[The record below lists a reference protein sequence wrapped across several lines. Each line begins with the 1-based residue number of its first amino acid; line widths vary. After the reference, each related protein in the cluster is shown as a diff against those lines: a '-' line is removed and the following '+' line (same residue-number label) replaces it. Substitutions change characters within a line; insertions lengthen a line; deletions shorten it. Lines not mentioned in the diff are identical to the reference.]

1 MGPGGTMPPH
11 DPNWRSHSAEPEA
24 ADGFSGALKPP
35 SRRRSRT
42 ALQVMLSLPP
52 AALAFSPVGATAP
65 QPCRGR
71 QVRTADL
78 LIPHP

>member
-11 DPNWRSHSAEPEA
+11 DPNWRSHSAEPVA

-52 AALAFSPVGATAP
+52 AALAFSPARQLRHPAVG
-65 QPCRGR
+65 
-71 QVRTADL
+71 VRFEPRTY
-78 LIPHP
+78 